1 MSKLGKKV
9 IPLPKDSKVAVQGN
23 LVTVTG
29 PKGSEKVFFDE
40 KIFSTQ
46 VNDKNEFLIA
56 PLKKNKSSSVLWGTY
71 RSLINNAILGVTKGH
86 EKNLELNGVG
96 FKVAQQG
103 DELKLKL
110 GFSHEAICKVPK
122 GLSIKIEKQTKINI
136 SGTDKA
142 LVSKVASEIKSLKPV
157 EPYKGKGI
165 KEKNQYVIRKEGKKK

>member
-56 PLKKNKSSSVLWGTY
+56 PLKKNKSEENFSKYHLPW
-71 RSLINNAILGVTKGH
+71 IL
-86 EKNLELNGVG
+86 
-96 FKVAQQG
+96 
-103 DELKLKL
+103 
-110 GFSHEAICKVPK
+110 
-122 GLSIKIEKQTKINI
+122 
-136 SGTDKA
+136 
-142 LVSKVASEIKSLKPV
+142 
-157 EPYKGKGI
+157 
-165 KEKNQYVIRKEGKKK
+165 

>member
-56 PLKKNKSSSVLWGTY
+56 PL
-71 RSLINNAILGVTKGH
+71 
-86 EKNLELNGVG
+86 
-96 FKVAQQG
+96 
-103 DELKLKL
+103 
-110 GFSHEAICKVPK
+110 
-122 GLSIKIEKQTKINI
+122 
-136 SGTDKA
+136 
-142 LVSKVASEIKSLKPV
+142 
-157 EPYKGKGI
+157 
-165 KEKNQYVIRKEGKKK
+165 